1 MLMMEERRRTQ
12 INMMAWAIM
21 MVIVIVLE
29 LRGWGGGAHNRNGRS
44 SCSGA
49 RSLPSLATLERA
61 RAARASNRLAWS
73 SRTS

>member
-29 LRGWGGGAHNRNGRS
+29 LRGWGGAHNRNGRS
-44 SCSGA
+44 SCLGCA
-49 RSLPSLATLERA
+49 LPPKPRNT
-61 RAARASNRLAWS
+61 
-73 SRTS
+73 